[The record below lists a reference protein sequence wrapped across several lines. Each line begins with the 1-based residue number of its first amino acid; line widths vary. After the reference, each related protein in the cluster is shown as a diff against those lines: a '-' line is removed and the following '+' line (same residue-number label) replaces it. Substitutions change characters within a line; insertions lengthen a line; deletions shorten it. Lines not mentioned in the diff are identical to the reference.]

1 MRKAKLLE
9 LLNSLEGNPDIK
21 LWNGY
26 VEDWVDI
33 DYKLVPTDLVRM
45 TLPYWLESCRL
56 QDCRDLKNWDYQM
69 PAEEVALLTKRYPTV
84 CKWEIN
90 PYVTQ
95 EDITEKRYSVKTVQ
109 IMQAKSKGVKT
120 FDRAGDISY

>member
-1 MRKAKLLE
+1 MKKAKLLE

-33 DYKLVPTDLVRM
+33 DPKLVPTDLVRM
-45 TLPYWLESCRL
+45 NLAYWLESCRL
-56 QDCRDLKNWDYQM
+56 EDCRDRKNWDYQM

-90 PYVTQ
+90 PYVTTD
-95 EDITEKRYSVKTVQ
+95 DIKEKRYSVKTVQ

>member
-1 MRKAKLLE
+1 MRKSKLLE
-9 LLNSLEGNPDIK
+9 LLNSIEGNPDIK

-33 DYKLVPTDLVRM
+33 DNKLVPTQLTRM
-45 TLPYWLESCRL
+45 TLAHWLESCRWET
-56 QDCRDLKNWDYQM
+56 CRDLNDWGYQL
-69 PAEEVALLTKRYPTV
+69 PAEEVVKLTKAHSRV
-84 CKWEIN
+84 CKWEVN

-95 EDITEKRYSVKTVQ
+95 ENINAKWYEVKTVQ
-109 IMQAKSKGVKT
+109 IMQAKSKGEKT